1 MASQRPGPLDFAGA
15 VEVEIR
21 TRRPDGSP
29 RRTVIWTVSD
39 GSRLFV
45 RSYRGAAGRWY
56 QEALRQGRAELAIG
70 DEGPAPFGVRH
81 VDDPAT
87 IDLVSR
93 LFERKYAGDPSM
105 PDMVGTDVLGTTLE
119 LVRED
124 PGVRSA

>member
-1 MASQRPGPLDFAGA
+1 M
-15 VEVEIR
+15 EVEIE

-56 QEALRQGRAELAIG
+56 QEALRQGRAGLALG
-70 DEGPAPFGVRH
+70 DDRPAPFRVRH

-87 IDLVSR
+87 IALVSR
-93 LFERKYAGDPSM
+93 LVGQKYADDPSM

-119 LVRED
+119 LVPED